1 MSVLHANFR
10 MVLYASSM
18 NAYLLLGLLLIGSIL
33 FAWFSFSGD
42 TSVVDETS
50 TTTVRNTQEEEL
62 EQQLREGEETNEPAL
77 DLSSQNLT
85 AVDGGVFSRTELTL
99 LDLSNNNLSGS
110 LQGEIRFLQNLR
122 TLDLSDNNWTGV
134 PAEIGQLEK
143 LEVLDLSNNPITGL
157 PHELG
162 NLKNLQLL
170 DLRSTNY
177 SAQDLEVIKKTLP
190 ASTVIRTE

>member
-1 MSVLHANFR
+1 MSVLHTNFR
-10 MVLYASSM
+10 MVLYASVM

-33 FAWFSFSGD
+33 FAWFSFSD
-42 TSVVDETS
+42 NPASTEETS
-50 TTTVRNTQEEEL
+50 TTTPRSSQEEDL
-62 EQQLREGEETNEPAL
+62 EQQLREGEETSDPAL
-77 DLSSQNLT
+77 DLSLQNLT
-85 AVDGGVFSRTELTL
+85 AVDEEVFSRTELTL

-162 NLKNLQLL
+162 NLQNLQLL

-177 SAQDLEVIKKTLP
+177 SAQDLEIIKKALP

>member
-1 MSVLHANFR
+1 
-10 MVLYASSM
+10 M
-18 NAYLLLGLLLIGSIL
+18 NAYLLMGLLLVGSLL
-33 FAWFSFSGD
+33 FAWFSFSD
-42 TSVVDETS
+42 RSTTEETS
-50 TTTVRNTQEEEL
+50 TTTPRSSQEEEL
-62 EQQLREGEETNEPAL
+62 EDRLREAEATDDPVL

-85 AVDGGVFSRTELTL
+85 VVDVEVFSRTDLTL

-110 LQGEIRFLQNLR
+110 LQGEVRFLRDLQ
-122 TLDLSDNNWTGV
+122 TLDLSDNNFTGV
-134 PAEIGQLEK
+134 PAEIGQLAK

-162 NLKNLQLL
+162 GLQNLQLL

-177 SAQDLEVIKKTLP
+177 SAEDLEIIKNALP

>member
-1 MSVLHANFR
+1 
-10 MVLYASSM
+10 M
-18 NAYLLLGLLLIGSIL
+18 NAYLLMGLLLIGSVL
-33 FAWFSFSGD
+33 FAWFSFSGNPAA
-42 TSVVDETS
+42 TEETS
-50 TTTVRNTQEEEL
+50 TTTPRSTQEDEL
-62 EQQLREGEETNEPAL
+62 EEQLREGEETADPAL
-77 DLSSQNLT
+77 DLSLQNLT
-85 AVDGGVFSRTELTL
+85 AVDDEVFSRTELTL

-110 LQGEIRFLQNLR
+110 LQGEIRFLQNLK

-162 NLKNLQLL
+162 SLQNLQLL

-177 SAQDLEVIKKTLP
+177 SKDDLEIIKKTLP